1 MRKPTLIQGILT
13 AFVLSVV
20 SMLLLMG
27 LSIVPLRAAYPVLIA
42 ILAACYIAYLLS
54 RRDSGV
60 GRITLGVVTWGA
72 LFGSC
77 FLGLSIGVVTL
88 LAVGLIW
95 LVRSFLRYASLVSA
109 MLDGLLCTVSL
120 ACASGA
126 AMLTGS
132 AVLTVWC
139 FFLIQAL
146 WVFIPP
152 TFEFS
157 RRWRTFEPAGDQ
169 RHESTDRFSRAYH
182 AAEEAI
188 RCLAQ

>member
-20 SMLLLMG
+20 SMPLLMV
-27 LSIVPLRAAYPVLIA
+27 LSILPFSAANPVLIA
-42 ILAACYIAYLLS
+42 ILAACYIVYILS

-72 LFGSC
+72 LFGAC
-77 FLGLSIGVVTL
+77 LIGLSTGVVTL

-95 LVRSFLRYASLVSA
+95 LVRSFLRYSSLLSA
-109 MLDGLLCTVSL
+109 MMDGLLCTASL

-132 AVLTVWC
+132 VALTVWC

-152 TFEFS
+152 KFEFS
-157 RRWRTFEPAGDQ
+157 SKRRVFEPAGAQ
-169 RHESTDRFSRAYH
+169 RHESTDHFSRAYH